1 MYGMGIRTMFRKIV
15 KICIASVLFLTGC
28 SSKVSASSASITEK
42 AKPGVNTTSEEKP
55 VKNPDAAEKKEQS
68 SDAETKAEEKK
79 TDKKAKAKSEAAKKK
94 NVKKDT
100 SQSRKSTGTASAQ
113 ASEPNNSKSAQQK
126 ATKKSSTPSS
136 SKEQS
141 ASTSQ
146 HVHNWEYVKPT
157 SHSEKRTVVDRDA
170 WDETVIDIPEWD
182 EPTEWIVCNG
192 CGYKTQ
198 DRDEFMDHAAFSEA
212 SPGCGAYH
220 IDTEYIYHPAVT
232 HTVHHDAVTHEITVE
247 VADGFGYYKCSCGA
261 TKEGW

>member
-1 MYGMGIRTMFRKIV
+1 MFGKIV
-15 KICIASVLFLTGC
+15 KTCIASILFLTGC
-28 SSKVSASSASITEK
+28 SSKVSASSASVTENVK
-42 AKPGVNTTSEEKP
+42 TEAKSTSEERP
-55 VKNPDAAEKKEQS
+55 VKNPDAAEKKEQL

-79 TDKKAKAKSEAAKKK
+79 TDKKAKAKSEASEKIGTK
-94 NVKKDT
+94 NDT
-100 SQSRKSTGTASAQ
+100 SKSQKPTGTTPEKTSG
-113 ASEPNNSKSAQQK
+113 SNSSKSVQQK
-126 ATKKSSTPSS
+126 TAKKSSTPSS

-141 ASTSQ
+141 VSTSQ

-157 SHSEKRTVVDRDA
+157 SHTEIRTVVDKDA
-170 WDETVIDIPEWD
+170 WDEIVIDVPEWD

-198 DRDEFMDHAAFSEA
+198 NSDEFMDHAAFSEA

-232 HTVHHDAVTHEITVE
+232 HTVHHDAVTHEITVD

>member
-1 MYGMGIRTMFRKIV
+1 MFGKIV
-15 KICIASVLFLTGC
+15 KICIVSVLFLTGC
-28 SSKVSASSASITEK
+28 SSKVSYPSASITEK
-42 AKPGVNTTSEEKP
+42 AKSGVNNTSEEKP

-79 TDKKAKAKSEAAKKK
+79 TDKKAKAKSEASEKIGTK
-94 NVKKDT
+94 NGT
-100 SQSRKSTGTASAQ
+100 SKSQKPTGTTPEKTSG
-113 ASEPNNSKSAQQK
+113 SNNSKSVQQK
-126 ATKKSSTPSS
+126 TAKKSSTPSS

-141 ASTSQ
+141 VSTSQ
-146 HVHNWEYVKPT
+146 HVHNWKYVKPT
-157 SHSEKRTVVDRDA
+157 SHSETRTVVDKDA
-170 WDETVIDIPEWD
+170 WDETVIDVPEWD

-220 IDTEYIYHPAVT
+220 VDTEYVYHPAVT
-232 HTVHHDAVTHEITVE
+232 HTVHHDAVTHEITVD

-261 TKEGW
+261 IKEGW

>member
-1 MYGMGIRTMFRKIV
+1 MFGKIV

-28 SSKVSASSASITEK
+28 SSKVSASSASITGK
-42 AKPGVNTTSEEKP
+42 AKTGVNNTPAEKP
-55 VKNPDAAEKKEQS
+55 VKKSNATEKKEQPS
-68 SDAETKAEEKK
+68 GAETKTEEKK
-79 TDKKAKAKSEAAKKK
+79 TNKKAEAKSEASEKIGSK
-94 NVKKDT
+94 NGT
-100 SQSRKSTGTASAQ
+100 SQSRRSTGTASAQ

-126 ATKKSSTPSS
+126 ATKKSSTPLS

-141 ASTSQ
+141 ASASQ

-157 SHSEKRTVVDRDA
+157 SHPETRTVVDKEA
-170 WDETVIDIPEWD
+170 WDETVIDVPERD
-182 EPTEWIVCNG
+182 EPVDWIVCNG
-192 CGYKTQ
+192 CGYRTTSTE
-198 DRDEFMDHAAFSEA
+198 EFGNHAAFSEA

>member
-1 MYGMGIRTMFRKIV
+1 MFGKII

-28 SSKVSASSASITEK
+28 SSKVSASSASITENVK
-42 AKPGVNTTSEEKP
+42 TESKSIPEEKTE
-55 VKNPDAAEKKEQS
+55 KKSDAVEKKEQS
-68 SDAETKAEEKK
+68 SGTETKAKEKK
-79 TDKKAKAKSEAAKKK
+79 TGKKTEAKSEVPGKSNTKKASSQ
-94 NVKKDT
+94 
-100 SQSRKSTGTASAQ
+100 SQSRKSTGTAFAQ
-113 ASEPNNSKSAQQK
+113 TSGSNK
-126 ATKKSSTPSS
+126 TKVAKSSTASS
-136 SKEQS
+136 EKTQPAES
-141 ASTSQ
+141 SQ

-157 SHSEKRTVVDRDA
+157 SHTETRTVVDKEA
-170 WDETVIDIPEWD
+170 WDETVIDVPEWD

-198 DRDEFMDHAAFSEA
+198 NSDEFMEHVAFSEV

-220 IDTEYIYHPAVT
+220 VDTEYIYHPAVT

>member
-1 MYGMGIRTMFRKIV
+1 MFKKIL
-15 KICIASVLFLTGC
+15 KIGIASVLFLTGC
-28 SSKVSASSASITEK
+28 SSKVSASSASITGK
-42 AKPGVNTTSEEKP
+42 AKTEVNNTPVEKP
-55 VKNPDAAEKKEQS
+55 VKKSNAAEKKEQPS
-68 SDAETKAEEKK
+68 GAEVKTEKK
-79 TDKKAKAKSEAAKKK
+79 KADKKTKSKSEVSGKSNTKK
-94 NVKKDT
+94 T
-100 SQSRKSTGTASAQ
+100 SSQSLKSADTASVQ
-113 ASEPNNSKSAQQK
+113 TSESGKQKK
-126 ATKKSSTPSS
+126 ATNSTASSNKTQPAES
-136 SKEQS
+136 
-141 ASTSQ
+141 SQ

-157 SHSEKRTVVDRDA
+157 SHTETRTVVDKEA
-170 WDETVIDIPEWD
+170 WDETVIDVPKWD

-232 HTVHHDAVTHEITVE
+232 HTVHHDAITHEITVE